1 MPRHRH
7 GISTDRGSACYDRR
21 LMEDT
26 SNQSQFKSWRQ
37 ALEQGQLT
45 REQMAILEDMVKE
58 GHADSLETAASM
70 LDWQD
75 SIINKPE
82 HMYGF

>member
-1 MPRHRH
+1 MPHHLR
-7 GISTDRGSACYDRR
+7 GISISIKEAVTQ
-21 LMEDT
+21 MENRIT
-26 SNQSQFKSWRQ
+26 SWRQ
-37 ALEQGQLT
+37 ALDNGQLTAEQLAVLDEMVEQGQAVD
-45 REQMAILEDMVKE
+45 RQA
-58 GHADSLETAASM
+58 AASM